1 MKLHCNRKQL
11 DDALGVV
18 ARATASRSALPIL
31 SHLYLEA
38 LDDSLRLIGSDME
51 QWVECRI
58 PAIVGETG
66 APTVS
71 AKLLSDLVGSLSTEE
86 VNLETGERHQLI
98 LQAGE
103 SRYQLVG
110 LPADQYPPIPELE
123 SNAQLSVPAS
133 LLREMVESVEF
144 AVAPEKLHT
153 TLTGVLLEYDGT
165 NLRLVSTDTHRL
177 AVRDAAIGGGG
188 EPASAIV
195 PLKAIHLLQKLPA
208 SENFTLQLG
217 AHRAAFLGENASLVT
232 QLIEGQ
238 YPNYQR
244 VIPQE
249 YTRRWVLMVEE
260 FRDALRRAYLIA
272 KNNARISH
280 TYASKSICA
289 PRARNWSSRRR
300 ATPAKPRRRSIWCA
314 KATTSKSLSTPSI
327 SSMCWMCWRAK
338 RLPSNS
344 PRRCVPPSSSPPTEP
359 ITCASLCRWRFL
371 AKLRRAATKA
381 ELCLT
386 TAKLEY
392 EQEVNEQ

>member
-1 MKLHCNRKQL
+1 
-11 DDALGVV
+11 
-18 ARATASRSALPIL
+18 
-31 SHLYLEA
+31 
-38 LDDSLRLIGSDME
+38 
-51 QWVECRI
+51 
-58 PAIVGETG
+58 
-66 APTVS
+66 
-71 AKLLSDLVGSLSTEE
+71 
-86 VNLETGERHQLI
+86 
-98 LQAGE
+98 
-103 SRYQLVG
+103 VG

-123 SNAQLSVPAS
+123 SNTQLSVPAS

-144 AVAPEKLHT
+144 AVAREEVRP
-153 TLTGVLLEYDGT
+153 TLTGIRMEYDGT

-272 KNNARISH
+272 KSNANKVYLRTEGEKLVITAQGDAGEAKEAVDLVREGDDLEIAFNAKYLLDVLDVLESEGVAVEL
-280 TYASKSICA
+280 TEAL
-289 PRARNWSSRRR
+289 R
-300 ATPAKPRRRSIWCA
+300 PAVFKPADR
-314 KATTSKSLSTPSI
+314 TDYL
-327 SSMCWMCWRAK
+327 
-338 RLPSNS
+338 
-344 PRRCVPPSSSPPTEP
+344 CVIMPM
-359 ITCASLCRWRFL
+359 AL
-371 AKLRRAATKA
+371 
-381 ELCLT
+381 
-386 TAKLEY
+386 
-392 EQEVNEQ
+392 

>member
-1 MKLHCNRKQL
+1 MKLQCNRKQL

-18 ARATASRSALPIL
+18 AQAAASRSTLPIL

-66 APTVS
+66 ATTVS

-123 SNAQLSVPAS
+123 SNTQLSVPAS

-144 AVAPEKLHT
+144 AVAPKEWHT

-272 KNNARISH
+272 KNNAQISH
-280 TYASKSICA
+280 TYASKVYLRTEGEKLVITAQGVAGEAKEAVKLVREGDDLEIAFNAKYLLDVLDVLESEEVA
-289 PRARNWSSRRR
+289 VELTEALR
-300 ATPAKPRRRSIWCA
+300 PAVFKPADRTDYLCVIMPM
-314 KATTSKSLSTPSI
+314 SLSG
-327 SSMCWMCWRAK
+327 
-338 RLPSNS
+338 
-344 PRRCVPPSSSPPTEP
+344 
-359 ITCASLCRWRFL
+359 
-371 AKLRRAATKA
+371 
-381 ELCLT
+381 
-386 TAKLEY
+386 
-392 EQEVNEQ
+392 